1 MSNRIRVL
9 LRHPDIVP
17 TMGGAAFRI
26 IEQKFAALQA
36 RRQHAWIQPFQF
48 VGWPRWKRCGWMAKK
63 LGERWVYKVFREKR
77 GAKASQSVFWRACI
91 QAGLNPPRRRRKP
104 QPIKVA
110 VKKQVAAVLAN
121 GNRIYYAGGARPH
134 PAANDWIIDGVG
146 VQEAV
151 APDEV
156 PAPGV
161 PRPGRLRPRNDNPF
175 GNPGER

>member
-1 MSNRIRVL
+1 MSTRVRVL

-36 RRQHAWIQPFQF
+36 RRQHAWVQPFQF

-77 GAKASQSVFWRACI
+77 GAKASRSVFWRACI

-104 QPIKVA
+104 QPIKGGKAA
-110 VKKQVAAVLAN
+110 VMNKQVAAVLAN

-134 PAANDWIIDGVG
+134 PAANDWIID
-146 VQEAV
+146 AP
-151 APDEV
+151 PDEA
-156 PAPGV
+156 PAPAV

-175 GNPGER
+175 NPGER